1 MAELNNQ
8 NIANYSQ
15 LSGSPAA
22 PIPDL
27 NNVPPNY
34 ESLIGDNLSAADRE
48 KSLTTKEAL
57 TAIENKA
64 KALEQKL
71 PELDTNTI
79 KQLSFSGDISK
90 LRDCMVIVL
99 HSPSSNENPNLANS
113 PVKTNQVIA
122 EGATELASGARTSL
136 EKTDLGSLSKYRD
149 DTFSAIDKFLDTK
162 EFTNDEIETLN
173 QDFYNEGTERKKK
186 KTIFL
191 PLPKQIIDSHAHEV
205 DGFSNN
211 PIQLIAGLAI
221 NGLNA
226 VGKALGA
233 GSPGSNGG
241 TGKVQAPGVGQYI
254 FNNLQLATRKA
265 FNPAVETLYRSPVL
279 RNWQWNIEYS
289 PSSKKEADAFIE
301 IVETLK
307 QHSYPT
313 QDLGG
318 ILYTFPG
325 TVDFYFRINGERS
338 KVLPQSLQKCFLK
351 SVQIDYTQQGFYA
364 HFKDGNPVTVVLTL
378 DISETRLLSRSD
390 VSGSYSESQIDE
402 YVAKY
407 DEND

>member
-15 LSGSPAA
+15 LSGTPAA

-48 KSLTTKEAL
+48 RSLTNREAL

-64 KALEQKL
+64 KSLEQKL
-71 PELDTNTI
+71 PDLDRDTI

-99 HSPSSNENPNLANS
+99 HSPSSNDNPNLANS
-113 PVKTNQVIA
+113 PVKTNQIIA
-122 EGATELASGARTSL
+122 EGVTEIATGTRSTVEN
-136 EKTDLGSLSKYRD
+136 TDLGSLNQAKT
-149 DTFSAIDKFLDTK
+149 DTFEAFDRFSTTK
-162 EFTNDEIETLN
+162 EFTNDEVEKLDQN
-173 QDFYNEGTERKKK
+173 FYDEGAEKRKK

-211 PIQLIAGLAI
+211 PAQLIAGLAI
-221 NGLNA
+221 GGLNA
-226 VGKALGA
+226 ISNALG
-233 GSPGSNGG
+233 GGPPGTRGG
-241 TGKVQAPGVGQYI
+241 TGKIQAPGVGQYI

-265 FNPAVETLYRSPVL
+265 FNPAVETLYRSPTL

-301 IVETLK
+301 IVEMLK

-325 TVDFYFRINGERS
+325 TVDFYFRINGEKS
-338 KVLPQSLQKCFLK
+338 EVLPQSLQKCFLK

-364 HFKDGNPVTVVLTL
+364 HFKDGNPVTMVLTL

-390 VSGSYSESQIDE
+390 IEKPQEAIQDGYI
-402 YVAKY
+402 AKY